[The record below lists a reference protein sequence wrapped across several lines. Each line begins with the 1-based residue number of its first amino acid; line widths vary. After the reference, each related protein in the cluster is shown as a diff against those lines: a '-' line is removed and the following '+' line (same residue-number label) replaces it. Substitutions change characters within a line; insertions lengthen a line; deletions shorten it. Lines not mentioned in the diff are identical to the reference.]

1 MDILKFS
8 KSKVPQN
15 YYDYIAQVK
24 GLKGNFNLRINKEN
38 KENKVYEVNCKIK
51 DLYSYGYSKL
61 EVLAS
66 TLGIQVDKELKEGK
80 NEMEKN
86 LLTKEDRKTFLD
98 YAINDVLIL
107 EKINNELPIFINKIF
122 HQLFKGLKFTEFTT
136 ETLPGT
142 YGGIVNELILIF
154 IHSHFGEL
162 DAKNRN
168 PRFEKINKKLG
179 IKKHVKS
186 KTKKLGTLLEGS
198 SQETLLTMF
207 SNTSAVLG
215 ALIAGGRTIN
225 NCPEKCVTEEALDID
240 IVGCYTEILK
250 NISYPVGLPIVV
262 ANTMDQKKQ
271 TLKQF
276 LKEHENNLHDNLWT
290 IIVSGNLTFDQDL
303 IYSKLTTAE
312 KIEKQFNKSL
322 DKSLKGDS
330 ISRTS
335 DSDLIGDHIILTQEL
350 KNSILT
356 SDLLHAI
363 KKIASSKEYAE
374 ILNTE
379 VETAIYY
386 SKSDELSKE
395 DFLKYW
401 ENFSTNDINKMY
413 TFDTKTQ
420 SIPDVR
426 PRKWTKIPLEKM
438 MTLLQN
444 IRKEYKTEAK
454 NYQQKISEYEISE
467 EKPLEDTLQK
477 ENKFSESPVSYSQS
491 QASSNQYLASDKA
504 SQPSEVNY
512 NQYNQ
517 YNQYIQYK
525 GLYNQYN
532 GLQLLAKEF
541 SNTIYGLI
549 ASSYYPIGNTV
560 VANVITGS
568 ARLHIWQISKVI
580 GGVQDITDGTLYD
593 PKKVV
598 YLKKDLK
605 TFRKPGLNEYANINI
620 KKNNSIIKKNI
631 LENENQKILFDQ
643 KTSKD
648 ERIAILELMNKK
660 VEKHIAEHWNLYKL
674 PLPVRLEHKI
684 EQIALRLFYLKK
696 AHYMILTPDGIY
708 IQKVRGLD
716 PSVNST
722 VKQIGTSI
730 LYDTPIGT
738 ISLHHEEEHLNTVT
752 DYLNSIKK
760 DIKDIRDVTNVKD
773 LEYLKETKIIR
784 YPGYIRIVER
794 KHEHL
799 N

>member
-24 GLKGNFNLRINKEN
+24 GLKGNFNLRIKKEN
-38 KENKVYEVNCKIK
+38 EVYEVYEVNCKIK
-51 DLYSYGYSKL
+51 DLFGYGYWGL

-66 TLGIQVDKELKEGK
+66 ILGIPVNKELKEEK

-86 LLTKEDRKTFLD
+86 LLTKEDRKIFLD
-98 YAINDVLIL
+98 YAINDVLVL

-122 HQLFKGLKFTEFTT
+122 HQVVTGLKFTEFTK

-142 YGGIVNELILIF
+142 FGGVVNELILIF

-162 DAKNRN
+162 DANNRN
-168 PRFEKINKKLG
+168 QRFEKINKKLG

-186 KTKKLGTLLEGS
+186 KIKKLGTLIEGS
-198 SQETLLTMF
+198 SQETILTMF

-215 ALIAGGRTIN
+215 AVIAGGRTIN
-225 NCPEKCVTEEALDID
+225 NCPEKCLTEEALDID

-250 NISYPVGLPIVV
+250 NISYPVGLPTVV
-262 ANTMDQKKQ
+262 ANTMDQKRQ

-276 LKEHENNLHDNLWT
+276 LKEHENDLHDNLWT

-303 IYSKLTTAE
+303 IYSKLTTTE

-322 DKSLKGDS
+322 DISINGDS
-330 ISRTS
+330 MNMS

-363 KKIASSKEYAE
+363 KKIATNQEYAE

-401 ENFSTNDINKMY
+401 ESFSTNDIQEMY
-413 TFDTKTQ
+413 TFDSKIR
-420 SIPDVR
+420 SIRDVR
-426 PRKWTKIPLEKM
+426 PTKWTKIPFEKM
-438 MTLLQN
+438 MTILQKS
-444 IRKEYKTEAK
+444 RKEYKTEAK
-454 NYQQKISEYEISE
+454 NYQQKISEY
-467 EKPLEDTLQK
+467 KHLEDNTL
-477 ENKFSESPVSYSQS
+477 SESHESHESHESYES
-491 QASSNQYLASDKA
+491 QASYTPFKTPEALDKA
-504 SQPSEVNY
+504 SERCQVSY
-512 NQYNQ
+512 NEYNE
-517 YNQYIQYK
+517 YNEYK

-532 GLQLLAKEF
+532 GLQILVKTF

-568 ARLHIWQISKVI
+568 ARLRIWQISKAI
-580 GGVQDITDGTLYD
+580 GGVQDITDGALYD
-593 PKKVV
+593 PKNVLH
-598 YLKKDLK
+598 LKTDLK
-605 TFRKPGLNEYANINI
+605 NFRKPGLNEYANINRT
-620 KKNNSIIKKNI
+620 KNNSIIKKNI
-631 LENENQKILFDQ
+631 LEKQHQ
-643 KTSKD
+643 KTSID
-648 ERIAILELMNKK
+648 EKIAILELMNKK
-660 VEKHIAEHWNLYKL
+660 VEKHIAEHWNLYQV

-684 EQIALRLFYLKK
+684 EQIALRLFYFKK
-696 AHYMILTPDGIY
+696 AHYMIRTPEGIF
-708 IQKVRGLD
+708 IMKVRGLD
-716 PSVNST
+716 ASVNST
-722 VKQIGTSI
+722 VKQIGSII
-730 LYDTPIGT
+730 LYDTPVDA
-738 ISLHHEEEHLNTVT
+738 ISLQHQEEHLNTVT

-760 DIKDIRDVTNVKD
+760 DVTNLKD
-773 LEYLKETKIIR
+773 VHSLKETKIIR

-794 KHEHL
+794 KNEHL